1 MPESI
6 SLFKNAKNEEKYMA
20 AYDKALKL
28 WPIPYETTF
37 IPTKIGST
45 HVIVSGNREGKPLV
59 MLHGAAASATMWYA
73 NVEELGKNHRIF
85 AVDTVTDI
93 GKSKIFSLPKTRQDL
108 ADWLVEVLN
117 GLEIEKPHLVGLS
130 YGGFIT
136 MSVAYYNP
144 DLVDKIVM
152 LAPAAVFEKLSM
164 TFWIQAFS
172 AMLLPFKSR
181 IEGFLKW
188 MTAEGNEQL
197 NAYRDQFILAM
208 GLGRSKLSIMPSVFS
223 DDELKSIEKLALLLV
238 GDHEVIYN
246 GPRVIERAKQLMPNV
261 QTELVPN
268 CGHGV
273 AMEQPEFVNSRILQ
287 FLGEG

>member
-1 MPESI
+1 
-6 SLFKNAKNEEKYMA
+6 
-20 AYDKALKL
+20 
-28 WPIPYETTF
+28 
-37 IPTKIGST
+37 
-45 HVIVSGNREGKPLV
+45 
-59 MLHGAAASATMWYA
+59 
-73 NVEELGKNHRIF
+73 
-85 AVDTVTDI
+85 
-93 GKSKIFSLPKTRQDL
+93 
-108 ADWLVEVLN
+108 
-117 GLEIEKPHLVGLS
+117 
-130 YGGFIT
+130 